1 MLSACRN
8 ICYILLLK
16 TYITT
21 GGVVKSKCLKKM
33 FKKSKVLTLNQVSKI
48 RDCSIRT
55 VQRQFVEL
63 AVLRSYNKNSRY
75 YTLSEIPQFN
85 VHGIWCY
92 RDIFFS
98 KYGDLRQT
106 VKHAIVASDEGLS
119 GNDIGDIVN
128 LLPRSFM
135 HHFREMEGVFREK
148 HGGVYIYFSNDP
160 TIYAIQKSKR
170 ISASDVKRI
179 NDAIAIKILVAYIKH
194 PELSEEELSS
204 ILRREQHLDI
214 SVTMITNL
222 LSFHGL
228 LKKTP
233 DSRR

>member
-1 MLSACRN
+1 M
-8 ICYILLLK
+8 
-16 TYITT
+16 
-21 GGVVKSKCLKKM
+21 KSNCLKEM
-33 FKKSKVLTLNQVSKI
+33 FKKSKVLTLRQVSKK

-55 VQRQFVEL
+55 IQRQFAEL

-75 YTLSEIPQFN
+75 YTLPEIPNFN
-85 VHGIWCY
+85 AHGIWCY
-92 RDIFFS
+92 RDILFS
-98 KYGDLRQT
+98 KYGDLRQA
-106 VKHAIVASDEGLS
+106 VKHIILASEDGLS
-119 GNDIGDIVN
+119 GNEIGDIVN

-160 TIYAIQKSKR
+160 TIYAKQIIKR
-170 ISASDVKRI
+170 VRADDVKRI
-179 NDAIAIKILVAYIKH
+179 SDAIAIKILVGYIKH

-204 ILRREQHLDI
+204 ILKREQNIDL
-214 SVTMITNL
+214 SSSMITNL

>member
-1 MLSACRN
+1 M
-8 ICYILLLK
+8 
-16 TYITT
+16 
-21 GGVVKSKCLKKM
+21 KSNSFKKM
-33 FKKSKVLTLNQVSKI
+33 FKKYKVLTLSQVSKTH
-48 RDCSIRT
+48 DCSIRT
-55 VQRQFVEL
+55 VQRQFAEL

-75 YTLSEIPQFN
+75 YTLPEIPKFN

-92 RDIFFS
+92 RDILFS

-106 VKHAIVASDEGLS
+106 VKHMILASEDGLS
-119 GNDIGDIVN
+119 GNEIGNIVN

-160 TIYAIQKSKR
+160 TIYARQVIKR
-170 ISASDVKRI
+170 VQADDVKRI
-179 NDAIAIKILVAYIKH
+179 SDAIAIKILVGYIKR

-204 ILRREQHLDI
+204 ILRREQNVDI
-214 SVTMITNL
+214 SPSMITKL
-222 LSFHGL
+222 LSFHDL

-233 DSRR
+233 DSRQ

>member
-1 MLSACRN
+1 M
-8 ICYILLLK
+8 
-16 TYITT
+16 
-21 GGVVKSKCLKKM
+21 KSDSLKKM
-33 FKKSKVLTLNQVSKI
+33 FKKSKVLTLSQVSKTQ
-48 RDCSIRT
+48 DCSIRT
-55 VQRQFVEL
+55 VQRQFAEL

-75 YTLSEIPQFN
+75 YTLPEIPKFN

-92 RDIFFS
+92 RDILFS
-98 KYGDLRQT
+98 KFGDLRQT
-106 VKHAIVASDEGLS
+106 VKHMILASEDGLS
-119 GNDIGDIVN
+119 GNEIGDIVN

-160 TIYAIQKSKR
+160 TIYARQVIKR
-170 ISASDVKRI
+170 VQADDVKRI
-179 NDAIAIKILVAYIKH
+179 SDAIAIKILVGYIKH

-204 ILRREQHLDI
+204 ILRREQSVDI
-214 SVTMITNL
+214 FPSMITNL
-222 LSFHGL
+222 LSLHDL

>member
-1 MLSACRN
+1 MKPNS
-8 ICYILLLK
+8 
-16 TYITT
+16 
-21 GGVVKSKCLKKM
+21 LKKM
-33 FKKSKVLTLNQVSKI
+33 FKKSKVLTLNQISKT

-55 VQRQFVEL
+55 VQRQFAEL

-75 YTLSEIPQFN
+75 YTLSEIPKFN
-85 VHGIWCY
+85 AHGIWCY

-106 VKHAIVASDEGLS
+106 VKHAIVASDDGLS
-119 GNDIGDIVN
+119 SNEIGDIVN

-148 HGGVYIYFSNDP
+148 HGGVYIYFSNDS
-160 TIYAIQKSKR
+160 TIYARQKSKR
-170 ISASDVKRI
+170 VRANDVKRI
-179 NDAIAIKILVAYIKH
+179 SDAIAIKILVGYIKH
-194 PELSEEELSS
+194 PELSQEELSS

-214 SVTMITNL
+214 SVSVIKNL